1 MFVVVEIQKDGAEA
15 VPFISLY
22 SDKEDAYSVYHTI
35 LAAASISQHDE
46 HSAILIS
53 EEGSYMFH
61 EKYTHESEEE

>member
-1 MFVVVEIQKDGAEA
+1 MFAVIEIQKDGASA
-15 VPFISLY
+15 TPFISLY
-22 SDKEDAYSVYHTI
+22 SDKEDAYSAYHTI

-61 EKYTHESEEE
+61 EKYTHTNEE